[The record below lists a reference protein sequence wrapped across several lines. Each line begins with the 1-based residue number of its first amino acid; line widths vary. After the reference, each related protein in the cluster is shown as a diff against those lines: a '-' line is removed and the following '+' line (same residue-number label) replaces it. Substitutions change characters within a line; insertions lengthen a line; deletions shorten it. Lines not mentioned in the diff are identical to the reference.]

1 MKESGIGRENGIE
14 AFEACQLQKVSYTPP
29 LNVSICT
36 RRYADK
42 VDYHQHC
49 HDGGDARGAGLV
61 CGDRGAQAIW
71 LGGAGSTFGFRSTFY
86 FNLSSQV
93 SGT

>member
-1 MKESGIGRENGIE
+1 MKESGIGRENGVE
-14 AFEACQLQKVSYTPP
+14 AFEACQSHDISYMPP
-29 LNVSICT
+29 LNVFCT
-36 RRYADK
+36 HRYADK

-49 HDGGDARGAGLV
+49 HNGGDARGTGLV
-61 CGDRGAQAIW
+61 RGDRGAQAIW
-71 LGGAGSTFGFRSTFY
+71 LGGSDSTFGFRSTIY